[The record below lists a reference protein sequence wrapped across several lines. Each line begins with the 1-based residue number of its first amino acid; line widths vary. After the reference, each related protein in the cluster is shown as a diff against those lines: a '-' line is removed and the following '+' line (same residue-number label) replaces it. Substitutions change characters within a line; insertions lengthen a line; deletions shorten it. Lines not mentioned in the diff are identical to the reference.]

1 MVRKLLAFLF
11 LALPL
16 VATGCICHP
25 TKLNVTIE
33 LDETMRSQLADR
45 KIQVDIVGL
54 NANEHARWESYS
66 MTKYWEPND
75 PRRDSVPTYHVV
87 FDPTKPG
94 AQTLSMSDPIWDKWP
109 IREKKDISDKD
120 MPRLYV
126 LAQLPGIWGPS
137 DDQPGEKDPRR
148 QILPLGD
155 CRWKTKDIQMK
166 IQKTGIITITQQVR
180 DNKNQ

>member
-75 PRRDSVPTYHVV
+75 PRRDSVPTCWLRNYL
-87 FDPTKPG
+87 T
-94 AQTLSMSDPIWDKWP
+94 
-109 IREKKDISDKD
+109 
-120 MPRLYV
+120 
-126 LAQLPGIWGPS
+126 
-137 DDQPGEKDPRR
+137 
-148 QILPLGD
+148 
-155 CRWKTKDIQMK
+155 
-166 IQKTGIITITQQVR
+166 
-180 DNKNQ
+180 